1 MNMFGFLEAT
11 PVEINQGIATRVRAV
26 RKRRKI
32 SQIKLSEK
40 SGLGFFVN
48 SAIVIFL
55 CLSYNISSKGDVS
68 MLNEVVFFETRIFRM
83 FCEKLK
89 VSPVDANKL
98 FEKYGIWKYI
108 EDTYD
113 MLHLSS
119 DEYALKNILEILKVN
134 GVNYEV

>member
-1 MNMFGFLEAT
+1 M
-11 PVEINQGIATRVRAV
+11 
-26 RKRRKI
+26 
-32 SQIKLSEK
+32 
-40 SGLGFFVN
+40 VN
-48 SAIVIFL
+48 SAIVICL
-55 CLSYNISSKGDVS
+55 CLSYNISSKEDVS

-83 FCEKLK
+83 FCEKLQ

-119 DEYALKNILEILKVN
+119 DEYALKNILEILRVN
-134 GVNYEV
+134 GVNYEA